1 MNKPFY
7 SKRRLKKMG
16 VKIENKKDEIEVNI
30 LSVGGSIH
38 QSQNILKMIK
48 ASDKPV
54 RINMDSMVSSVA
66 SFICNDIDRMQKN
79 WVRYE

>member
-16 VKIENKKDEIEVNI
+16 VKIENKKNEIEVSL
-30 LSVGGSIH
+30 LSAGGSIH

-48 ASDKPV
+48 ASEKPV
-54 RINMDSMVSSVA
+54 RINVNSVMA
-66 SFICNDIDRMQKN
+66 SAATMICLRADKLISKM
-79 WVRYE
+79 Y